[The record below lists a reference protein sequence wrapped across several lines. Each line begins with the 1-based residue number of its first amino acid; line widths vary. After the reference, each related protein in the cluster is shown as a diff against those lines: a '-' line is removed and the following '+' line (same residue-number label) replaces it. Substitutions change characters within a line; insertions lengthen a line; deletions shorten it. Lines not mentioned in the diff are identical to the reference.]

1 MICIP
6 LTAKYII
13 PHTLFSSFT
22 NVKLNTHK
30 NFFLGSKNSYAA
42 TIFTKITRTKGKSDL
57 SSSGEGFGTELTYR
71 SMTERSSQIW
81 DRNFWLFRWATA
93 HLISDL
99 TFTKEQ
105 TSIIFWQFL
114 KKTAGKYFV
123 VSCKH
128 PRFFSLI
135 YNSMLHN
142 YTDEPFAMIKA
153 QQRYTEIEPMD

>member
-1 MICIP
+1 MWN
-6 LTAKYII
+6 LT
-13 PHTLFSSFT
+13 
-22 NVKLNTHK
+22 THK
-30 NFFLGSKNSYAA
+30 NFFLGIKNSYTA

-123 VSCKH
+123 VLCKH
-128 PRFFSLI
+128 PRFFFSYIIVCFIITLMSLLPWLRLNKGTQKLNRWI
-135 YNSMLHN
+135 NIS
-142 YTDEPFAMIKA
+142 AISSGIKN
-153 QQRYTEIEPMD
+153 RPGKGLE

>member
-1 MICIP
+1 MI
-6 LTAKYII
+6 
-13 PHTLFSSFT
+13 
-22 NVKLNTHK
+22 LNTHK

-71 SMTERSSQIW
+71 SMTERS
-81 DRNFWLFRWATA
+81 ATA